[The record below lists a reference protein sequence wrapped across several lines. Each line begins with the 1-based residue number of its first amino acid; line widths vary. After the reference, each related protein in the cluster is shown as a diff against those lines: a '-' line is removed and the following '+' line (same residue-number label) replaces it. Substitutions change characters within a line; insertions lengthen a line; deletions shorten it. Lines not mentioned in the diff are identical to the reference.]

1 YPDGRRLASAGYD
14 GTVRLWEAGS
24 GRELRSLS
32 GHNGGVWSVS
42 FSPDG
47 RRLASAGNDGTVR
60 LWEAE
65 SGRELRALSGH
76 NNNVWSVSFSPDG
89 RRLASAGDDGICV
102 WGTAKNPLLARLEI
116 AGPSSLVSTPSG
128 YCLLSGEPSLHG
140 LSVSRPERPETVLY
154 LPLGNALRSIL
165 HRPDKVKAALAGE
178 PVDSSELAAELAARG
193 WAGGE
198 PWDGERHRLPEAAPQ
213 APTRPPTTE
222 VLPSSPFRPGSAL
235 GDTGLLVGRE
245 ATVREL
251 LALVTGRSPAILLG
265 PRRAGK
271 TWLLEHVRERLSG
284 QYTVQYESLQGRPPR
299 SADDLAL
306 LLEPELADSTPRG
319 SSPGA
324 ELLRKL
330 GNRSRTR
337 TRKGASSQP
346 KAPGHVYLLDE
357 VAALEKGDETLF
369 PWLRELGQRHASLVL
384 AGSHWDWVR
393 VIRRATQVCPGS
405 SFGNDFT
412 SVVLDQIPEEEA
424 RRFLTQ
430 TVPGLIKEHVAD
442 WVLELCG
449 AWPFYLQVMGHAL
462 YFADAA
468 GNRKPFNDKAA
479 LAELYDQRLLVE
491 RSAVFEDRLR
501 ELPEPVRK
509 LLFTH
514 RGQRPEFHALPPDE
528 RTLLVDAGL
537 CTEAGRWLPDR
548 PFFEWLRR
556 RADALDT

>member
-1 YPDGRRLASAGYD
+1 
-14 GTVRLWEAGS
+14 
-24 GRELRSLS
+24 
-32 GHNGGVWSVS
+32 
-42 FSPDG
+42 
-47 RRLASAGNDGTVR
+47 
-60 LWEAE
+60 
-65 SGRELRALSGH
+65 
-76 NNNVWSVSFSPDG
+76 
-89 RRLASAGDDGICV
+89 
-102 WGTAKNPLLARLEI
+102 
-116 AGPSSLVSTPSG
+116 
-128 YCLLSGEPSLHG
+128 
-140 LSVSRPERPETVLY
+140 VSRPEQPGTILY

-178 PVDSSELAAELAARG
+178 PGDNGELATELAARG
-193 WAGGE
+193 WTGGE
-198 PWDGERHRLPEAAPQ
+198 PWDGQIHRLPETAQRARPRLPL
-213 APTRPPTTE
+213 ATEALPT
-222 VLPSSPFRPGSAL
+222 SPFRPGSAL
-235 GDTGLLVGRE
+235 EDAGILVGRD

-271 TWLLEHVRERLSG
+271 TWLLEHMQERLSS
-284 QYTVQYESLQGRPPR
+284 QYTVRYESLQGRPPR

-306 LLEPELADSTPRG
+306 LLEPELAHSTPRG

-324 ELLRKL
+324 ELLRQL
-330 GNRSRTR
+330 GRRSQNRTG
-337 TRKGASSQP
+337 KGARTQP
-346 KAPGHVYLLDE
+346 NTPGRVYLLDE
-357 VAALEKGDETLF
+357 VAALDRGDETLF
-369 PWLRELGQRHASLVL
+369 PWLRELGQRHASLML

-393 VIRRATQVCPGS
+393 VIHRATQVCPGS

-412 SVVLDQIPEEEA
+412 SVVLDQIPQEEA
-424 RRFLTQ
+424 HRFLTE
-430 TVPGLIKEHVAD
+430 TVPGLIKERVAD

-514 RGQRPEFHALPPDE
+514 RELRPEYHSLPPEE
-528 RTLLVDAGL
+528 RMLLVDAGL

-548 PFFEWLRR
+548 PFFDWLRR
-556 RADALDT
+556 RADALVP